1 MDTRKKNRWYLATQ
15 QVSHIL
21 SLFLSRRKIIFTDS
35 REVEYFTSRSAS
47 EMAAFSNLINHTEI
61 VTCLKRVETTKSYS
75 KPLLI
80 PYSYKT
86 GSLCFISLNSLIKM
100 FDFSTRLNQNFFTL
114 SIQNNLVV
122 L

>member
-61 VTCLKRVETTKSYS
+61 VTCLKGVETTKSYS

-80 PYSYKT
+80 LYSYKT
-86 GSLCFISLNSLIKM
+86 ESLCFISLNSLIKM

>member
-80 PYSYKT
+80 LYSYKT

-114 SIQNNLVV
+114 SIQNDLVV

>member
-1 MDTRKKNRWYLATQ
+1 MDTRKKNRRYLATQ